1 MEIAMEYKETP
12 ETYASSPKG
21 LQRLGKLKWW
31 FIALLAFGVAI
42 AIVVFVRALE
52 PASVQFNK
60 LGFFF
65 ITDAFAQAGAQSGPF
80 DPKPIVMMAIIAA
93 LLIVLLGS
101 VWTMLR
107 SSNTS
112 SIQAAS
118 DLTKVLVGFF
128 VGVATKFL
136 GT

>member
-1 MEIAMEYKETP
+1 MEMAMSEYREPP
-12 ETYASSPKG
+12 ETYASSQKG

-31 FIALLAFGVAI
+31 FVALILFGVAI
-42 AIVVFVRALE
+42 AIIVWIFALSAAITSF
-52 PASVQFNK
+52 ASLSIV
-60 LGFFF
+60 
-65 ITDAFAQAGAQSGPF
+65 TTEAFAQAGTQVGPF
-80 DPKPIVMMAIIAA
+80 DPKPIVMMAIIGV
-93 LLIVLLGS
+93 LLIILLGS

-107 SSNTS
+107 SSNAST
-112 SIQAAS
+112 IQAAS